1 MNQNVKKH
9 IHFSDSFSKDPKTN
23 EKIKKVNSDM
33 IAQIITNSLFLFND
47 DYYYADIKLVQYDM
61 MNIEYCIDLFPTVNA
76 SVDIN
81 HNWIILHLFS
91 MIAANSMTI
100 ITGLLDLLSLPKKIT
115 NDEIVHKALEWA
127 NSYDNMSM
135 IDRYIKQC
143 SVKKDIPYVSEG
155 KKLYALWNTD
165 LFQKQKYSGYTYDIL
180 QLMFLH
186 ELGHWQ
192 YARFE
197 EGMKSAYYKQAY
209 DVLCQ
214 HHSKEFIH
222 SNQKIFNNW
231 IEEVIADYIALL
243 VYTKNSRQ
251 QDTDKQCTK
260 QCYIA
265 IGLYY
270 GLIAMEEL
278 GSGLYK
284 KISDTHP
291 SVKVRQAAVQK
302 LYANFFSD
310 ILGIP
315 YPVFMEDE
323 IQEWHVI
330 QLYFSMI
337 IEEYWRKING

>member
-1 MNQNVKKH
+1 MY
-9 IHFSDSFSKDPKTN
+9 SDL
-23 EKIKKVNSDM
+23 IG
-33 IAQIITNSLFLFND
+33 QIISESLFLFND
-47 DYYYADIKLVQYDM
+47 DYYQAKIEFVQYDM

-76 SVDIN
+76 SVDIY

-100 ITGLLDLLSLPKKIT
+100 ITGLLDLLSLPEKIS
-115 NDEIVHKALEWA
+115 NSEISRKALEWA
-127 NSYDNMSM
+127 NSRDNMSM
-135 IDRYIKQC
+135 IERYIREC
-143 SVKKDIPYVSEG
+143 SAEKEMSIVSEG
-155 KKLYALWNTD
+155 KKLYAVWNTD
-165 LFQKQKYSGYTYDIL
+165 IFQKQKYSGYTYDIL
-180 QLMFLH
+180 KLIFLH

-192 YARFE
+192 YARFA
-197 EGMKSAYYKQAY
+197 EGMKKAYYKQAY

-214 HHSKEFIH
+214 NYSKEYICN
-222 SNQKIFNNW
+222 NQKVFNAW
-231 IEEVIADYIALL
+231 IEEIIADYIALL

-251 QDTDKQCTK
+251 HNASKQCTK

-284 KISDTHP
+284 KMSYTHP
-291 SVKVRQAAVQK
+291 AVKIRQEAVQK

-315 YPVFMEDE
+315 FDVFNEDE

-337 IEEYWRKING
+337 IDEYWRKLNG